1 MEVAEV
7 YREVARRL
15 DLTPEQLAAE
25 RSGDL
30 HYKHETRFA
39 KLELVHEGVVEP
51 PDRSGRGVWALVSG
65 QIREG
70 LTAQEVPKEQYYEGT
85 IQTTTVN
92 RFERDANARL
102 ESIAHHG
109 CFCQICGFN
118 FEKAYGAIGR
128 GVIHVHHLVPL
139 STIGEQYQVDPK
151 KDLLPVCPNCHEMA
165 HRREP
170 PYKPEELRRM
180 LRSAAQ
186 DGTKPFHREDSPRQ
200 AGSSLS
206 CQTLNRNE

>member
-1 MEVAEV
+1 MALAAV
-7 YREVARRL
+7 YREVAKQL
-15 DLTPEQLAAE
+15 DLTPEQLTAE
-25 RSGDL
+25 RSGGL

-39 KLELVHEGVVEP
+39 KLELVHEGIVEP
-51 PDRSGRGVWALVSG
+51 PERSGRGLWMLVSG

-70 LTAQEVPKEQYYEGT
+70 LTAQEVPKNQYDEGA

-92 RFERDANARL
+92 RFERDAAARL
-102 ESIAHHG
+102 KSIEHHG

-118 FEKAYGAIGR
+118 FETAYGVIGR

-151 KDLLPVCPNCHEMA
+151 KDLLPICPNCHEMA

-170 PYKPEELRRM
+170 PYKPEELRQM
-180 LRSAAQ
+180 LKSAAQ
-186 DGTKPFHREDSPRQ
+186 
-200 AGSSLS
+200 AI
-206 CQTLNRNE
+206 